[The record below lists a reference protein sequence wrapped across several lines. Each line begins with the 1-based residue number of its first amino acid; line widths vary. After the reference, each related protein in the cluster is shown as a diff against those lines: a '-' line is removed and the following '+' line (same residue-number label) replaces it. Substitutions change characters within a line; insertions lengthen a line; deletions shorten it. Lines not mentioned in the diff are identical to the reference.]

1 MTYTIGTTLQFPL
14 RLYDTRWDTAVE
26 SQATKANEWDACQKL
41 FLLGMCLSGPL
52 RMPTTKFFTQAGQM
66 AADGKI
72 LGHCLLPGLALP
84 VVSVPLTKVTV
95 GKRQPLTTVPIRES
109 NSILENVDCHMYNRD

>member
-66 AADGKI
+66 AADGKDPRT
-72 LGHCLLPGLALP
+72 LFVTRFGTASGQCPPDQGDRWQEATTHHCPHPG
-84 VVSVPLTKVTV
+84 K
-95 GKRQPLTTVPIRES
+95 
-109 NSILENVDCHMYNRD
+109 